1 MISKTL
7 KTALFVAGLSVALAG
22 NASAD
27 HHGSKYQEGA
37 SGAMLAAPCA
47 GCHGPNGNSEGAAP
61 SIAGTAA
68 EDMVAA
74 MNDFKAGK
82 RSPTIMNRIA
92 KGYNDAD
99 IKALA
104 KYFAAQ

>member
-7 KTALFVAGLSVALAG
+7 RTALFVTGLSVFMAG
-22 NASAD
+22 TAVAEN
-27 HHGSKYQEGA
+27 QEGA

-61 SIAGTAA
+61 SIAGTSA
-68 EDMVAA
+68 EDMIAA
-74 MNDFKAGK
+74 FNDFKAGK
-82 RSPTIMNRIA
+82 RSPTIMDRIA

-99 IKALA
+99 VKALA